1 MRRRF
6 KLLCLSLA
14 AAVGLM
20 SVALAVEQ
28 ARSPAQ
34 AAPSQAAPQTAS
46 APTAATRPPPV
57 PLLWKVSDR
66 DNSVYLLG
74 SFHLLKADD
83 YPISGDI
90 DQAFA
95 GADRIVFEVPP
106 EQMLDPA
113 MGQKFLAA
121 AGYADGRT
129 LSQVLPPAMREK
141 FNRILAQRGASIA
154 QFDAYEPWFVNLSLM
169 LGVSQQMGFRPD
181 KGLDQVLMQQ
191 AIAGNKATG
200 GLESIDLQLGVL
212 DSTPMDEQVKSL
224 KEFLDKPTE
233 MPGMLSD
240 LHNAWRDG
248 DLAKLDTLTREE
260 MREKTPET
268 YRIVNVERND
278 AWVPQ
283 IQQMLDGQKKGDTMV
298 VVGALHL
305 LGEDGLVEKLRAKGY
320 TVERVCSAC
329 APEADAPQGAPGN
342 TSANSSVNSSTK

>member
-1 MRRRF
+1 MRRRL

-28 ARSPAQ
+28 ARSPSPPAPVQ
-34 AAPSQAAPQTAS
+34 PASAAPAVAK
-46 APTAATRPPPV
+46 PPPV

-66 DNSVYLLG
+66 DNAVYLLG

-90 DQAFA
+90 DQAFSS
-95 GADRIVFEVPP
+95 ADRIVFEVPP

-113 MGQKFLAA
+113 MAQKFLAA

-129 LSQVLPPAMREK
+129 LSQVLPATLREK

-191 AIAGNKATG
+191 AIASKKATG
-200 GLESIDLQLGVL
+200 GLESIDLQLSVL
-212 DSTPMDEQVKSL
+212 DSTPMDEQVRSL

-260 MREKTPET
+260 MREKTPQT

-305 LGEDGLVEKLRAKGY
+305 LGEDGVVEKLRAKGY

-329 APEADAPQGAPGN
+329 APEAAPAGEAAQAVP
-342 TSANSSVNSSTK
+342 AK

>member
-28 ARSPAQ
+28 AR
-34 AAPSQAAPQTAS
+34 APSQAAKTPAPPASVAPALPVS
-46 APTAATRPPPV
+46 APAKAPPV
-57 PLLWKVSDR
+57 PLLWKVSDG
-66 DNSVYLLG
+66 DNAVYLLG

-83 YPISGDI
+83 YPLSNDI
-90 DQAFA
+90 DQAFDSA
-95 GADRIVFEVPP
+95 GKVVFEVPP
-106 EQMLDPA
+106 EQMMDPA

-129 LSQVLPPAMREK
+129 LTQVLPPALREK
-141 FNRILAQRGASIA
+141 FVRILAQRGIPLA
-154 QFDAYEPWFVNLSLM
+154 QFDGYEPWFVNLSLM
-169 LGVSQQMGFRPD
+169 LGVSQQMGFRPE

-191 AIAGNKATG
+191 ALAEKKPTG
-200 GLESIDLQLGVL
+200 GLESIDLQLDVL
-212 DSTPMDEQVKSL
+212 DSTPMNEQVKSL
-224 KEFLDKPTE
+224 QEFLDKPTD

-240 LHNAWRDG
+240 LHDAWRNG
-248 DLAKLDTLTREE
+248 DLTRLDTLTREE
-260 MREKTPET
+260 MRDKTPET

-283 IQQMLDGQKKGDTMV
+283 IQQMLDGQKKGDTLV

-320 TVERVCSAC
+320 TVERVCSVCVAEP
-329 APEADAPQGAPGN
+329 AGDASQAGQTGVP
-342 TSANSSVNSSTK
+342 TK

>member
-1 MRRRF
+1 MRRRL

-28 ARSPAQ
+28 ARSPSP
-34 AAPSQAAPQTAS
+34 AAPAASAAP
-46 APTAATRPPPV
+46 APAKAPPV

-66 DNSVYLLG
+66 DNAVYLLG
-74 SFHLLKADD
+74 SFHLLKSDD
-83 YPISGDI
+83 YPLSGDI

-95 GADRIVFEVPP
+95 SADKVVFEVPP
-106 EQMLDPA
+106 EQLTDPA
-113 MGQKFLAA
+113 TAQKYIAA
-121 AGYADGRT
+121 AGFSDGRT
-129 LSQVLPPAMREK
+129 LSQVLPAALREK
-141 FNRILAQRGASIA
+141 FNRILAQRGSSIA

-181 KGLDQVLMQQ
+181 MGLDQVLIQQ
-191 AIAGNKATG
+191 ALAGKKPTG

-212 DSTPMDEQVKSL
+212 DSTPMNEQVTSL
-224 KEFLDKPTE
+224 KEFIDKPMD

-248 DLAKLDTLTREE
+248 DLTRLETLTREE
-260 MREKTPET
+260 MREKTPQT
-268 YRIVNVERND
+268 YRLMNVERND

-283 IQQMLDGQKKGDTMV
+283 IQQMLDGQKKGDTLV

-305 LGEDGLVEKLRAKGY
+305 LGEDGVVEKLRAKGY
-320 TVERVCSAC
+320 TVERVCSVC
-329 APEADAPQGAPGN
+329 APESATGAPQNAP
-342 TSANSSVNSSTK
+342 VNAPAK

>member
-1 MRRRF
+1 MRRL
-6 KLLCLSLA
+6 KLLCLSLLA
-14 AAVGLM
+14 AAGLM
-20 SVALAVEQ
+20 SMALAVEQ
-28 ARSPAQ
+28 ARSPSQ
-34 AAPSQAAPQTAS
+34 PAPVAPGAGVATA
-46 APTAATRPPPV
+46 TAKAPPV

-66 DNSVYLLG
+66 DNAVYLLG

-83 YPISGDI
+83 YPLSSDI

-95 GADRIVFEVPP
+95 SADKVVFEVPP
-106 EQMLDPA
+106 EQLLDPA
-113 MGQKFLAA
+113 TGQKFLAA

-129 LSQVLPPAMREK
+129 LSQVLPPTMREK
-141 FNRILAQRGASIA
+141 FNRILARYDESIA

-169 LGVSQQMGFRPD
+169 LGISQQMGFQQE

-191 AIAGNKATG
+191 ARASGKATG
-200 GLESIDLQLGVL
+200 GLESIDLQLSVL

-224 KEFLDKPTE
+224 KEFLDKPME

-248 DLAKLDTLTREE
+248 DLARLDTLTREE

-268 YRIVNVERND
+268 YRMVNVERND

-283 IQQMLDGQKKGDTMV
+283 IQQMLDGQKKGDTLV

-305 LGEDGLVEKLRAKGY
+305 LGEDGVVEKLRAKGY
-320 TVERVCSAC
+320 AVERVCSVC
-329 APEADAPQGAPGN
+329 VPEAAPAGGATQGAPAN
-342 TSANSSVNSSTK
+342 ASAR

>member
-28 ARSPAQ
+28 AR
-34 AAPSQAAPQTAS
+34 APSQAAKTLPPPASSAS
-46 APTAATRPPPV
+46 ASSASASAKAPPV

-66 DNSVYLLG
+66 DNAVYLLG

-83 YPISGDI
+83 YPLSTDI

-95 GADRIVFEVPP
+95 SAGKVVFEVPP
-106 EQMLDPA
+106 EQMMDPA
-113 MGQKFLAA
+113 MAQKFLAA

-129 LSQVLPPAMREK
+129 LTQVLPPAMREK
-141 FNRILAQRGASIA
+141 FKRILAQRGVSIE
-154 QFDAYEPWFVNLSLM
+154 QFDGYEPWFVNLSLM
-169 LGVSQQMGFRPD
+169 LGVSQQMGFRPEM
-181 KGLDQVLMQQ
+181 GMDQVLMQQ
-191 AIAGNKATG
+191 ALAEKKPTG

-224 KEFLDKPTE
+224 KEFLDKPTD

-240 LHNAWRDG
+240 LHGAWRDG
-248 DLAKLDTLTREE
+248 DLARLDTLTREE
-260 MREKTPET
+260 MREKTPQT

-283 IQQMLDGQKKGDTMV
+283 IQQMLDGQKKGDTLV

-305 LGEDGLVEKLRAKGY
+305 LGEDGVVEKLRAKGY
-320 TVERVCSAC
+320 TVERVCSVC
-329 APEADAPQGAPGN
+329 AAEPAGDASQAGQTGVP
-342 TSANSSVNSSTK
+342 TK

>member
-1 MRRRF
+1 MRRRL

-28 ARSPAQ
+28 ARTQSTPAP
-34 AAPSQAAPQTAS
+34 AAIGAS
-46 APTAATRPPPV
+46 APAKAPPV

-66 DNSVYLLG
+66 DNAVYLLG

-83 YPISGDI
+83 YPLSGDI

-95 GADRIVFEVPP
+95 ATDRIVFEVPP

-113 MGQKFLAA
+113 MAQKFLAA

-129 LSQVLPPAMREK
+129 LSQVLPPTLREK

-191 AIAGNKATG
+191 ALAARKPTG
-200 GLESIDLQLGVL
+200 GLESIDLQLSVL

-240 LHNAWRDG
+240 LHSAWRDG
-248 DLAKLDTLTREE
+248 DLARLDTLTREE
-260 MREKTPET
+260 MREKTPQT

-305 LGEDGLVEKLRAKGY
+305 LGEDGVVEKLRAKGY
-320 TVERVCSAC
+320 SVERVCSVC
-329 APEADAPQGAPGN
+329 APEPAVEASQALPA
-342 TSANSSVNSSTK
+342 K